1 MVQKIISILA
11 ALLFLASS
19 GVAQPES
26 AVPVNDRCVDAITLT
41 MGEMVTGDNSFAN
54 HDYSNQGVCG
64 PRSDRRAVWYE
75 ILGEGKEV
83 TVNVCTNNGQI
94 TDFGIFRVCNTQNC
108 LGAPPQQRE
117 VANCEDDESNEYVFF
132 GNEGESYFVHVRS
145 DVFIQGVGSNV
156 SFYGCE
162 VLA

>member
-1 MVQKIISILA
+1 MVQRIISIFA

-19 GVAQPES
+19 GVAQEP